1 MRPIQPT
8 PIQPTPMKDYSGA
21 FLALTLV
28 GITVMVVGL
37 ALATS

>member
-1 MRPIQPT
+1 MRR
-8 PIQPTPMKDYSGA
+8 IQPTPMKDYSNA

-37 ALATS
+37 ALASS